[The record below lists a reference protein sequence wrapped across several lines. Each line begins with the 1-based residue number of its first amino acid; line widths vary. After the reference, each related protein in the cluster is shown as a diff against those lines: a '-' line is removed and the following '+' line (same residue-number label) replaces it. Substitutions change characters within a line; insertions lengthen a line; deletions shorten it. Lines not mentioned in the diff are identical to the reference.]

1 MFVFGFIGLL
11 AMNFIRGTI
20 DGDKFVTETFK
31 LIIFEEKL
39 AVLKI

>member
-11 AMNFIRGTI
+11 AMNFICGMI
-20 DGDKFVTETFK
+20 DGDKFVMEMFK

-39 AVLKI
+39 VVLKI